1 MKSLK
6 LAAFLFMA
14 VSCGTSNDVNVDGG
28 TENQVTA
35 EVNYTAS
42 ICEDERFTAKQKL
55 KCIELITNPEVT
67 AQILSDE
74 LTDEQLDALLG
85 L

>member
-14 VSCGTSNDVNVDGG
+14 ISCGTSNDVNVDGG
-28 TENQVTA
+28 TENQVNA
-35 EVNYTAS
+35 EINYTAK
-42 ICEDERFTAKQKL
+42 ICDDVRFTARQKL
-55 KCIELITNPEVT
+55 KCIELLTNPEVT

-74 LTDEQLDALLG
+74 LTTEQLDAIIG